1 MNIKSLLACVLS
13 CLAVSCSTFVGPETP
28 KANGPKNRPTLGSVA
43 YNPDGIKELVNQRR
57 ASALG
62 KIVEYCGSND
72 YVILKEENRAKSSEG
87 DSIATFGAS
96 TLRYIDFEC
105 NQKPAGA

>member
-1 MNIKSLLACVLS
+1 MNIKLLFTCMFS
-13 CLAVSCSTFVGPETP
+13 CMLISCSTFLGPETP
-28 KANGPKNRPTLGSVA
+28 KASGPKNRPALGSVA

-57 ASALG
+57 SSALG

-72 YVILKEENRAKSSEG
+72 YMILKEENREKNSEE

-105 NQKPAGA
+105 NQKTTGN